1 MVCFQNGPF
10 YAELQNKDY
19 YKSIN
24 PFKVFNTQSTTFF
37 QQLFPNGISGC
48 YVVINA
54 VVKFELENLMLWTG
68 VILIETEGWLQSMRF
83 GNQYFDWLI
92 IPKTA

>member
-1 MVCFQNGPF
+1 MAQFLFLRITMVCFQNGPF

-48 YVVINA
+48 YLVINA
-54 VVKFELENLMLWTG
+54 VVKFELENLML
-68 VILIETEGWLQSMRF
+68 
-83 GNQYFDWLI
+83 
-92 IPKTA
+92 